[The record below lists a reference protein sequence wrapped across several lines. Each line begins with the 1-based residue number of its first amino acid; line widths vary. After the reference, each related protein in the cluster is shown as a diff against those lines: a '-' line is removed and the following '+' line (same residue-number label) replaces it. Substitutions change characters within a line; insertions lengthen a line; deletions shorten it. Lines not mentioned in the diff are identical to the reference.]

1 MGTTRRQFIKRSV
14 GAVSVGLV
22 MPHIFINT
30 ARGQG
35 IANPNRKIV
44 VIIEFSGG
52 NDGLNTVIPYTDPNY
67 YKWRPTIGLKDAE
80 IANTKISNNLAL
92 HPSMGG
98 LKSLYDAGKVAVITG
113 VGYPNPN
120 LSHFTSADIW
130 HTANVIYEGRGTG
143 WLGRYA
149 DLALV
154 NQSGLSAVSIVDR
167 LPKTF
172 AATQKIIPNIPNFDG
187 YGLNTDCNHEGNRQ
201 NILDAFLAI
210 HRRAYP
216 SDTFVERTA
225 KIGLD
230 AVAGALD
237 FQSQLDSY
245 QSTID
250 YPDNNNLA
258 QGLQLLARIITTVPE
273 SSLLYAR
280 IGGFDTHSAQIE
292 GTNRLQ
298 GQHAN
303 LLQDFSD
310 AVKAFYD
317 DMAEHGLADNVVM
330 MQWSEFGRRV
340 NENKSIG
347 TDHGTASSLFVIGG
361 RVVGGIYGRQPSLA
375 PIDLDEAGDPR
386 FTVDFRS
393 VYATILDRWLGS
405 DAKII
410 LNEQFENIGFL
421 G

>member
-1 MGTTRRQFIKRSV
+1 MGTTRRQFIKRSA

-22 MPHIFINT
+22 MPHLFINT
-30 ARGQG
+30 AQGQS
-35 IANPNRKIV
+35 ATNPNRKIV

-52 NDGLNTVIPYTDPNY
+52 NDGLNTLIPYTDQNY
-67 YKWRPTIGLKDAE
+67 YKWRPTIGVKDTE
-80 IANTKISNNLAL
+80 VANTKISNDLAL
-92 HPSMGG
+92 HPSMGK
-98 LKSLYDAGKVAVITG
+98 LKTLYDAGKVAVIAG

-130 HTANVIYEGRGTG
+130 HTANVAYEGRGTG

-154 NQSGLSAVSIVDR
+154 NQGGLPAVSIVDR

-187 YGLNTDCNHEGNRQ
+187 YGLNTDCNHEENRQ

-210 HRRAYP
+210 HRRTYP
-216 SDTFVERTA
+216 ADSFVERTA

-237 FQSQLDSY
+237 FRAQLDSY
-245 QSTID
+245 QSTIK
-250 YPDNNNLA
+250 YPENNNLA

-280 IGGFDTHSAQIE
+280 IGGFDTHSNQIE

-298 GQHAN
+298 GQHAG

-317 DMAEHGLADNVVM
+317 DMVEHGLADNIVM
-330 MQWSEFGRRV
+330 LQWSEFGRRV
-340 NENKSIG
+340 NENRSIG
-347 TDHGTASSLFVIGG
+347 TDHGTASCMFVVGG
-361 RVVGGIYGRQPSLA
+361 RVTGGIYGRQPSLA
-375 PIDLDEAGDPR
+375 PSDLDDAGDPK

-393 VYATILDRWLGS
+393 VYSTILDRWLSS
-405 DAKII
+405 DSNTI
-410 LNEQFENIGFL
+410 LNGQFENVGFL